1 MNAPDNP
8 LPNDASFPV
17 LYSFRRC
24 PYAIRARMALRVAEI
39 TVTLREVD
47 LANRPDEMLFHSP
60 KGSVP
65 VLVLP
70 DHQVIDESLEIMKWA
85 LGKND
90 PTEWLKTESAGARE
104 LIAANDGE
112 FKHHLDRYKY
122 PERYEGAVKKEHRT
136 QAERFL
142 STLETRL
149 TEHAFLDSDR
159 PSILDAAIAP
169 FVRQFAAVDEEWFT
183 ASPYPALQNWLAR
196 FLSGE
201 NFLKVMGKR
210 PVWKKGDAPVFFPTP
225 NLP

>member
-1 MNAPDNP
+1 MNAPDNH
-8 LPNDASFPV
+8 LPDDASFPV

-47 LANRPDEMLFHSP
+47 LANQPDEMLFHSP

-90 PTEWLKTESAGARE
+90 PTEWLKTESTGAHE

-122 PERYEGAVKKEHRT
+122 PEWYEGAVKKEHRT

-142 STLETRL
+142 SRLETRL

>member
-1 MNAPDNP
+1 
-8 LPNDASFPV
+8 
-17 LYSFRRC
+17 
-24 PYAIRARMALRVAEI
+24 MALRVAEI
-39 TVTLREVD
+39 TVALREVD
-47 LANRPDEMLFHSP
+47 LGNRPGEMLAHSP

-65 VLVLP
+65 VLVFP
-70 DHQVIDESLEIMKWA
+70 DDQIIDESLDIMKWA

-90 PTEWLKTESAGARE
+90 PTEWLKTESDGAHE

-122 PERYEGAVKKEHRT
+122 PEWHAGAIKNEHRN

-142 STLETRL
+142 DILEQRL

-169 FVRQFAAVDEEWFT
+169 FVRQFAAVDKEWFT

-196 FLSGE
+196 FLRE
-201 NFLKVMGKR
+201 EYFLKVMDKQPAWR
-210 PVWKKGDAPVFFPTP
+210 NGDAPVFFP
-225 NLP
+225 

>member
-1 MNAPDNP
+1 MPPDKVMTGTNARHQC
-8 LPNDASFPV
+8 PNA
-17 LYSFRRC
+17 RHC
-24 PYAIRARMALRVAEI
+24 PYAMRARMALHAAEI
-39 TVTLREVD
+39 TVVLREVD
-47 LANRPDEMLFHSP
+47 LSNRPGEMLSHSP

-70 DHQVIDESLEIMKWA
+70 DDQVIDESLDIMKWA

-90 PTEWLKTESAGARE
+90 PTKWLETESAGAHE

-122 PERYEGAVKKEHRT
+122 PEWHAGAIRNEHRT
-136 QAERFL
+136 QAANFL
-142 STLETRL
+142 GTLEQRL

-169 FVRQFAAVDEEWFT
+169 FVRQFAAADEQWFA

-196 FLSGE
+196 FLRGE
-201 NFLKVMGKR
+201 TFLKVMAKQ
-210 PVWKKGDAPVFFPTP
+210 PAWKNGDAPVFFPE
-225 NLP
+225 